1 MTAPQPHTP
10 GAAPPPPRK
19 PQPIPTHPALRPTH
33 PAPPQLN
40 NPEIMS
46 AIEGALGQDPA
57 FVQLVARQGAGVALP
72 APARVLL
79 LEEVTSANEQGE
91 Q

>member
-1 MTAPQPHTP
+1 
-10 GAAPPPPRK
+10 
-19 PQPIPTHPALRPTH
+19 
-33 PAPPQLN
+33 
-40 NPEIMS
+40 MS

-79 LEEVTSANEQGE
+79 LEEVTSANERGE
-91 Q
+91 EEGRRGASLGARLQLT